1 MIFNEIFKKFKI
13 ILMSELPLSKNLH
26 KSKFC
31 MTMNVQVNSNVY
43 IYIYTNIV
51 QSQTKNIQMLIT
63 YVQLPMYVFVYKK
76 TLRPLYFKY
85 FHQQLHHLPFYF
97 ATL

>member
-1 MIFNEIFKKFKI
+1 
-13 ILMSELPLSKNLH
+13 
-26 KSKFC
+26 
-31 MTMNVQVNSNVY
+31 MNVQVNSNVY
-43 IYIYTNIV
+43 IYIDTNIV

>member
-1 MIFNEIFKKFKI
+1 
-13 ILMSELPLSKNLH
+13 
-26 KSKFC
+26 
-31 MTMNVQVNSNVY
+31 MNVQVNSNVY

-63 YVQLPMYVFVYKK
+63 YKK